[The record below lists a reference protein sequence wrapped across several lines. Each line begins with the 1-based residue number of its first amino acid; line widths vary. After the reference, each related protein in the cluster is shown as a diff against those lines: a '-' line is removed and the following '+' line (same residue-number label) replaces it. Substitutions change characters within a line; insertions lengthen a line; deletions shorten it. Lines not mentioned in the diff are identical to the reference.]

1 MKKTAFNIPAINNEK
16 EALMQYLNLNSDDAN
31 DWNKV
36 KEIDVV
42 PLPSRHRVKI
52 FEYNAAIFHVADNG
66 SRIKAERVI
75 SFNSSLYAIAPQN
88 QQP

>member
-1 MKKTAFNIPAINNEK
+1 MKKSAFNIPAINNEK
-16 EALMQYLNLNSDDAN
+16 EALMQYLKLNSDDAN

-52 FEYNAAIFHVADNG
+52 FEYNSSIFHVADNG
-66 SRIKAERVI
+66 SRIKAEHVI